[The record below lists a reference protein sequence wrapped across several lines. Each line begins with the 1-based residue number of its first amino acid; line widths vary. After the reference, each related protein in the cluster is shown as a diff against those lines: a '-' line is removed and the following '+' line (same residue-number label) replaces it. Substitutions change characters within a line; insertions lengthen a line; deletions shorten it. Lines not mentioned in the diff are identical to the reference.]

1 MQAEQEING
10 GLGFG
15 GHMPCGQTQGTRKV
29 FAYGER
35 PIDKF
40 NSLDFVPLPA
50 FYGAVYDDGLLAYS
64 GWSGLL
70 IVIHLTV

>member
-1 MQAEQEING
+1 MNG
-10 GLGFG
+10 RLGFG

-40 NSLDFVPLPA
+40 NNFEFVPLPA
-50 FYGAVYDDGLLAYS
+50 FYGSNLDEGLLAW
-64 GWSGLL
+64 GGM
-70 IVIHLTV
+70 